1 MFTPQWVVTK
11 TLSNACAMK
20 GGNRVEGSGHRAEKR
35 SVCFDIIAFL
45 LQCDARFTRISPW
58 WPPGKARAK
67 QGCSGNYCLS
77 LADGPDKKC
86 PSVGFGIQDSGIGT
100 GDNTKEET
108 KEMKRKRGI
117 DRPMD

>member
-1 MFTPQWVVTK
+1 MGLGTEET
-11 TLSNACAMK
+11 
-20 GGNRVEGSGHRAEKR
+20 GGSGK
-35 SVCFDIIAFL
+35 
-45 LQCDARFTRISPW
+45 
-58 WPPGKARAK
+58 
-67 QGCSGNYCLS
+67 YCLS

-100 GDNTKEET
+100 GDNTKEEI

>member
-1 MFTPQWVVTK
+1 
-11 TLSNACAMK
+11 L
-20 GGNRVEGSGHRAEKR
+20 GREK
-35 SVCFDIIAFL
+35 A
-45 LQCDARFTRISPW
+45 
-58 WPPGKARAK
+58 
-67 QGCSGNYCLS
+67 GCSGNYCLP

-86 PSVGFGIQDSGIGT
+86 LSVRFWIQDSGIGT